1 MPLELHGQ
9 LTADGGR
16 FAVVVSRFNEF
27 ITSKLMAGALDAL
40 KRHGAADENITIVHV
55 PGAFE
60 ISVVAKKLADS
71 FTCDAIIC
79 LGCVIRGETPHFE
92 YVAGEAARGIAQVA
106 LTTGVPTT
114 FGVITADNTEQAL
127 ARAGDKSNNK
137 GVEAA
142 LAAIEL
148 VDLFAQLRSQAASQR
163 EEFLARARSVPQLR
177 GRKPTRHK
185 D

>member
-1 MPLELHGQ
+1 
-9 LTADGGR
+9 
-16 FAVVVSRFNEF
+16 VVSRFNEF
-27 ITSKLMAGALDAL
+27 VTAKLLTGALDTL
-40 KRHGAADENITIVHV
+40 KRHGAADEDVTVVHV

-60 ISVVAKKLADS
+60 ISIAAKKLADTFS
-71 FTCDAIIC
+71 YDAIIC

-106 LTTGVPTT
+106 LETGIPTT
-114 FGVITADNTEQAL
+114 FGVITADNTQQAL
-127 ARAGDKSNNK
+127 DRAGDNSDNK

-148 VDLFAQLRSQAASQR
+148 ADLFNQIRSQAAIQH
-163 EEFLARARSVPQLR
+163 EELVARAQSAARLH
-177 GRKPTRHK
+177 GRKPTRLK

>member
-1 MPLELHGQ
+1 MPLEFHGQ
-9 LTADGGR
+9 LVVDGGR

-27 ITSKLMAGALDAL
+27 VTAKLLAGALDVL

-60 ISVVAKKLADS
+60 ISVVAKELADS
-71 FTCDAIIC
+71 FAYDAIIC

-92 YVAGEAARGIAQVA
+92 YVADAAARGIAQVA

-114 FGVITADNTEQAL
+114 FGVITADNSEQAL
-127 ARAGDKSNNK
+127 DRAGDNSNNK

-148 VDLFAQLRSQAASQR
+148 VNLFAQLQSQAASQR
-163 EEFLARARSVPQLR
+163 EKFLARAQSAAQLR
-177 GRKPTRHK
+177 GRMPT
-185 D
+185 